1 MPFEAYIGYVAER
14 DAQAESGEPVV
25 LEVRDLDT
33 FERLVVR
40 AVIAKPGVQLDGGDA
55 LWIVDWVEA
64 KQPDPWSIKVLEEL
78 EEEDATSFRSDISQ
92 EDLKTQAEQSQKYAS
107 GRGRGGAMP
116 EMAGQEEARKYFE
129 NMQAHKL
136 KK

>member
-14 DAQAESGEPVV
+14 DAEAEAGEPVV

-40 AVIAKPGVQLDGGDA
+40 AIIAKPGVALEGGDQ
-55 LWIVDWVEA
+55 LWILDWVEA
-64 KQPDPWSIKVLEEL
+64 RQPEPWGIKVLEEL
-78 EEEDATSFRSDISQ
+78 PEEDATSFRSDISKA
-92 EDLKTQAEQSQKYAS
+92 DLTAQAEESHKFAS

-116 EMAGQEEARKYFE
+116 QMGQEEARKFFE

>member
-1 MPFEAYIGYVAER
+1 MPFEVYIGYVAER
-14 DAQAESGEPVV
+14 DAEAESGEPVV

-40 AVIAKPGVQLDGGDA
+40 AVIAKPGVPLDGGDQ
-55 LWIVDWVEA
+55 LWILDWVEA
-64 KQPDPWSIKVLEEL
+64 KQSEPWSIRVLEEL
-78 EEEDATSFRSDISQ
+78 DEEDATSFRSDISE
-92 EDLKTQAEQSQKYAS
+92 EDLKSQAEQSHKFAS

-116 EMAGQEEARKYFE
+116 QMGQEEARKFFE

>member
-14 DAQAESGEPVV
+14 DAEAESGESVV
-25 LEVRDLDT
+25 LEVRDLET

-40 AVIAKPGVQLDGGDA
+40 AVIAKPGTTLDGGDE

-64 KQPDPWSIKVLEEL
+64 RQPEPWSIKVLEEL
-78 EEEDATSFRSDISQ
+78 DEEDATAFRSDISQ
-92 EDLKTQAEQSQKYAS
+92 EDLKAQAEQSQKFAS
-107 GRGRGGAMP
+107 GRGRGAAMP

-129 NMQAHKL
+129 NMQQHKL